1 MNPCHQSSQF
11 HMPPVMRSFGS
22 DMSEDAVARLERLNS
37 MLKRRGIIL
46 PAFEIHGGAAG
57 MYDFGAIGGRLRN
70 RVNQIWLE
78 HWLSQGDVV
87 EISCPTVTPYSVLE
101 ASGHVGEFS
110 DFMVSCSKCGEDSR
124 ADQLLEPFLSN
135 PDSLGKEE
143 LSAAISENQPQCPNC
158 QESQWGEVNA
168 QNLMFNTV
176 LGAGSS
182 GRPAF
187 IRPETAQG
195 MFTNFQSLYRHFRQ
209 RLPFGAVQIGKGYR
223 NEISPRQGMI
233 RLREFNMAELEYF
246 IDPEVDSTH
255 DFGPWKDEVFSLI
268 ADGQDAVDISIP
280 EALES
285 GMIRHPTV
293 AWFMARTAE
302 LLLKIGIDGERL
314 RFRQHESNEM
324 AHYATDCWDAEIE
337 GSYGWV
343 ECVGI
348 AHRGCY
354 DLEAHEIHTGQRLKA
369 WRGWPEPVEQERT
382 IITIDGATAG
392 PAFRSSAGDVK
403 QALEDLEEVP
413 NEFPFILK
421 LPSGESVKVLE
432 EHVKVEQVHEVI
444 NGEWFT
450 PHVVEPAFGIDR
462 IIWHIIDHAW
472 TETEKNGE
480 PYSLLALSPNIA
492 PIDVAILPLMEKDG
506 MDELSMKLHLELC
519 SLSGVL
525 SNYDASG
532 SIGRR
537 YARADEIGIPWCI
550 TIDHQSLDDGS
561 ATVRNR
567 DDQQQVRVAIDDI
580 PTLIHNGGISAR
592 FS

>member
-1 MNPCHQSSQF
+1 
-11 HMPPVMRSFGS
+11 
-22 DMSEDAVARLERLNS
+22 MSEDAVARLERLNS

-101 ASGHVGEFS
+101 ASGHVGELS

-195 MFTNFQSLYRHFRQ
+195 MFTQFPQLYRHFRE
-209 RLPFGAVQIGKGYR
+209 RLPFGAVQVGKGYR
-223 NEISPRQGMI
+223 NEISPRQSMI
-233 RLREFNMAELEYF
+233 RLREFTMAELEWF
-246 IDPEVDSTH
+246 FDPEADCDLDREKLNRFQVCLLPAEGEAKNST
-255 DFGPWKDEVFSLI
+255 LL
-268 ADGQDAVDISIP
+268 
-280 EALES
+280 EALED
-285 GMIRHPTV
+285 GIIRHDLV
-293 AWFMARTAE
+293 ATFMGHAYDLLARLGIITE
-302 LLLKIGIDGERL
+302 LI
-314 RFRQHESNEM
+314 RFRQHAFSEM
-324 AHYATDCWDAEIE
+324 AHYATDCWDLEIK

-348 AHRGCY
+348 AHRGCH
-354 DLEAHEIHTGQRLKA
+354 DLESHERGSKSNLLRA
-369 WRGWPEPVEQERT
+369 WRSFDKPKVQKISRPSPVASA
-382 IITIDGATAG
+382 IG
-392 PAFRSSAGDVK
+392 PVFRSEAGKVSSAIEKLD
-403 QALEDLEEVP
+403 QIPIQWPHDLSLNDGKSISIDENMVEWISGEEV
-413 NEFPFILK
+413 
-421 LPSGESVKVLE
+421 
-432 EHVKVEQVHEVI
+432 VH
-444 NGEWFT
+444 GEWFT

-462 IIWHIIDHAW
+462 IIWHIFEHAFV
-472 TETEKNGE
+472 TEKKEGK
-480 PYSLLALSPNIA
+480 PYSRLRLAALIA
-492 PIDVAILPLMEKDG
+492 PIDIVVLPLFDKDG
-506 MDELSMKLHLELC
+506 MQRTAHDLAIRLRSISGHSI
-519 SLSGVL
+519 SLDG
-525 SNYDASG
+525 SG

-537 YARADEIGIPWCI
+537 YARADEAGIPWAI
-550 TIDHQSLDDGS
+550 TVDHDTVNDGSVTIRRRDDGL
-561 ATVRNR
+561 
-567 DDQQQVRVAIDDI
+567 QVRLLPSEVEGHLTNS
-580 PTLIHNGGISAR
+580 TLPSI
-592 FS
+592 FPQ